1 MSDVLN
7 PNYNNYPEQVEE
19 NKRDIKALLV
29 KFKTSE
35 VLNSSSSIVDKSTTN
50 IPERCNICEI
60 INSFIYSQNGLVFK
74 IVAITGNKVF
84 IDFYSDL
91 SNQGGGSYSTQNMLI
106 NPAFIINQD
115 AMQDYS
121 GDGIYTADQWIME
134 SAETIVS
141 PIQTGGATFRNN
153 GSEEH
158 FIQQIVE
165 VSDELNTI
173 GKPHTAS
180 VELENGTKAHVTI
193 TPLAGTD
200 VQKKISFEGGSIS
213 IEWDASEDFLIYRIY
228 ANPGVTLNIK
238 NTMLVP
244 SSLPG
249 IFVPRSY
256 GEELKLCQR
265 FYWCNLPDGKTTYSN
280 FGFSFNATVSRTDCF
295 ISLPCQMRV
304 KPIVK
309 FDGLA
314 SIPENKIFSYV
325 NGVLNTITGA
335 TIGKM
340 YSNTITIQF
349 TTSNITPNEI
359 GVVRTTS
366 NSVVL
371 SLDARI
377 Y

>member
-19 NKRDIKALLV
+19 NKRDIKALSC

-35 VLNSSSSIVDKSTTN
+35 VLNSSSSVIDKSTTN
-50 IPERCNICEI
+50 IPERCNIGEI
-60 INSFIYSQNGLVFK
+60 IDSFIYSQNGLVFK
-74 IVAITGNKVF
+74 IVAFTGNKVF

-106 NPAFIINQD
+106 NPAFIVNQD

-134 SAETIVS
+134 SMETIVS
-141 PIQTGGATFRNN
+141 PIQTGGATFVNN

-213 IEWDASEDFLIYRIY
+213 LEWDASEDFLIYRVY
-228 ANPGVTLNIK
+228 ANAGVTLDIK

-249 IFVPRSY
+249 IYVSRPIE
-256 GEELKLCQR
+256 EELFLCWR
-265 FYWCNLPDGKTTYSN
+265 FYQTLRINSV
-280 FGFSFNATVSRTDCF
+280 ACF
-295 ISLPCQMRV
+295 VANTSIIYGAISLPCAMRANPV
-304 KPIVK
+304 IRNDVQSSIREGGVGIKGNTNLSFNELRNNLLQFSFSGSGLNLTQYSIVV
-309 FDGLA
+309 
-314 SIPENKIFSYV
+314 IV
-325 NGVLNTITGA
+325 NGTIKA
-335 TIGKM
+335 
-340 YSNTITIQF
+340 
-349 TTSNITPNEI
+349 
-359 GVVRTTS
+359 
-366 NSVVL
+366 
-371 SLDARI
+371 DARI

>member
-7 PNYNNYPEQVEE
+7 PNYNNYPQQVEK
-19 NKRDIKALLV
+19 NKRDIKALSLE
-29 KFKTSE
+29 FKTSE
-35 VLNSSSSIVDKSTTN
+35 VLNSSSSVVDKSTTN

-60 INSFIYSQNGLVFK
+60 IDSFIYSQNGLIFK

-91 SNQGGGSYSTQNMLI
+91 SNQGGGIYSTQNMLI
-106 NPAFIINQD
+106 NPAFIVNQD

-134 SAETIVS
+134 SMETIVS
-141 PIQTGGATFRNN
+141 PIQTGGATFINN

-158 FIQQIVE
+158 FIEQIVE

-180 VELENGTKAHVTI
+180 VELENGIKAHVTI

-213 IEWDASEDFLIYRIY
+213 LEWDASEDFLIYRVY
-228 ANPGVTLNIK
+228 ANAGITLNIK
-238 NTMLVP
+238 NTMLVQ

-249 IFVPRSY
+249 IYVPRLIE
-256 GEELKLCQR
+256 EELLLCFR
-265 FYWCNLPDGKTTYSN
+265 FYFIMKVTNATGSLFEGTTASSNNSIRKEMFLPTPMRIKPTTKLFGNLKTT
-280 FGFSFNATVSRTDCF
+280 FSGGS
-295 ISLPCQMRV
+295 
-304 KPIVK
+304 
-309 FDGLA
+309 
-314 SIPENKIFSYV
+314 SI
-325 NGVLNTITGA
+325 ITNV
-335 TIGKM
+335 
-340 YSNTITIQF
+340 SNTIYIENKLLILFTSSNLPSWSVLYIQAD
-349 TTSNITPNEI
+349 NNA
-359 GVVRTTS
+359 
-366 NSVVL
+366 NSGIIFD
-371 SLDARI
+371 SRI